1 MLMRKSRAE
10 TAETR
15 QRIVKAASA
24 EFRRNGIVKT
34 GLTELMAAAGL
45 THGGF
50 YKHFMSKDQVVEE
63 SLLWASDTLTDHIQS
78 TLVGTVGSMAFNAAI
93 DEYLSIHHRDNPAD
107 GCPYVALGSELSRAS
122 ERVRDAA
129 TSSLMRFVELIAT
142 QLKDMTPTAARKEAL
157 AVVSTMVGAM
167 TLARIVNDPE
177 LSASILHEARRH
189 LAR

>member
-1 MLMRKSRAE
+1 MRKSRVE

-15 QRIVKAASA
+15 QRIVRAASA

-50 YKHFMSKDQVVEE
+50 YKHFRSKDQVIEE
-63 SLLWASDTLTDHIQS
+63 SLMLASDTWTDDIKS
-78 TLVGTVGSMAFNAAI
+78 TLAGTVSGKTFNAAI
-93 DEYLSIHHRDNPAD
+93 DEYLSIQHRDNPGN

-122 ERVRDAA
+122 EGVRDAA

-142 QLKDMTPTAARKEAL
+142 QLDDMTPTAARTEAL

-167 TLARIVNDPE
+167 TLARIVNDPD